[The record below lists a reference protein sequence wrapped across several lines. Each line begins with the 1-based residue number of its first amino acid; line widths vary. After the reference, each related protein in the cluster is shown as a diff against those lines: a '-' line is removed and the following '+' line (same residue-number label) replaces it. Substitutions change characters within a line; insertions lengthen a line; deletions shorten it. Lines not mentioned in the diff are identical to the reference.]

1 MIRAA
6 IVGLGWWGQTQV
18 EAVVGSDKIKF
29 VAGTTRSLSDEA
41 VAFMKQYDMEVKQSY
56 EEILADPEID
66 AVVLVTPNSQHVEQ
80 TLAAVNAGKHV
91 FCEKPF
97 SLDGAGAQQA
107 VDAAEKAGL
116 TLGVGY
122 SRRFHPEMVALKEKI
137 NNGDLGTIM
146 HIEATMT
153 FPNALYLEPGAWRAD
168 TSETPCGGLTPM
180 GVHAIDGMIDMV
192 GEIDEVYCQSFRRAI
207 KVEADD
213 TTSILFRMKDGC
225 SGYLGTMTATGG
237 GFNFQVYGSKG
248 FVKLEGM
255 THIKGAPS
263 EERRMKLFDK
273 CTFKPVKGP
282 AEVWQAAEFDVVKA
296 ALEGFADGA
305 SGGKS
310 YLVSPEEIV
319 HGSAVTEAVV
329 KSAAAHQVIKL
340 DEIS

>member
-1 MIRAA
+1 MIRTA
-6 IVGLGWWGQTQV
+6 IVGLGWWGKTQV

-29 VAGTTRSLSDEA
+29 VAATTRSLSDEA
-41 VAFMKQYDMEVKQSY
+41 KEFCAEYDMELKESY
-56 EEILADPEID
+56 ESILADPNID
-66 AVVLVTPNSQHVEQ
+66 AVVLVTPNSQHVPQ
-80 TLAAVNAGKHV
+80 TLAAIKAGKHV

-97 SLDGAGAQQA
+97 SLDGAGAQEA
-107 VDAAEKAGL
+107 MDAAAAAGL

-122 SRRFHPEMVALKEKI
+122 SRRFHPEMIALKNKI
-137 NNGDLGTIM
+137 DSGDLGTIL

-153 FPNALYLEPGAWRAD
+153 FPNALYLKPGAWRAD

-192 GEIDEVYCQSFRRAI
+192 GEIDEVYAQSFRRAI
-207 KVEADD
+207 EVEADD

-255 THIKGAPS
+255 THIAGAPS
-263 EERRMKLFDK
+263 EERRMQLFST

-282 AEVWQAAEFDVVKA
+282 AEVWDAAKFDVVEA
-296 ALEGFADGA
+296 ALEGFADA
-305 SGGKS
+305 AAGGKP
-310 YLVSPEEIV
+310 YLISPEEMV
-319 HGSAVTEAVV
+319 HGSAVTEAIV
-329 KSAAAHQVIKL
+329 KSAEAHQVVKV
-340 DEIS
+340 

>member
-1 MIRAA
+1 MIKAA
-6 IVGLGWWGQTQV
+6 IVGLGWWGKTQV

-41 VAFMKQYDMEVKQSY
+41 VDFMKEYDMEVKQSY
-56 EEILADPEID
+56 EDILADPNID

-80 TLAAVNAGKHV
+80 TLAAVDAGKHV

-97 SLDGAGAQQA
+97 SLDGAGAQKS
-107 VDAAEKAGL
+107 VDAAAAKGL

-122 SRRFHPEMVALKEKI
+122 SRRFHPEMTALREKVK
-137 NNGDLGTIM
+137 NGDLGTIL

-153 FPNALYLEPGAWRAD
+153 FPNALYLKPGAWRAD

-207 KVEADD
+207 EVEADD
-213 TTSILFRMKDGC
+213 TTSILFRMKEGC

-248 FVKLEGM
+248 FIKLEGM
-255 THIKGAPS
+255 THIAGAPS

-282 AEVWQAAEFDVVKA
+282 AEVWQAAEFDVVRA
-296 ALEGFADGA
+296 ALEGFAADA
-305 SGGKS
+305 LGGKK
-310 YLVSPEEIV
+310 YLVTPGEMI
-319 HGSAVTEAVV
+319 HGSAVTEAIV
-329 KSAAAHQVIKL
+329 KSADAHQVIKL
-340 DEIS
+340 ADIA

>member
-6 IVGLGWWGQTQV
+6 IVGLGWWGKTQV
-18 EAVVGSDKIKF
+18 EAVQGSDKIKF

-41 VAFMKQYDMEVKQSY
+41 LAFMKEYDIEPKQSY
-56 EEILADPEID
+56 EEILADPDID
-66 AVVLVTPNSQHVEQ
+66 AVVLVTPNSQHVPQ
-80 TLAAVNAGKHV
+80 TLAAIAVGKHV

-97 SLDGAGAQQA
+97 SLDGAGAQQS
-107 VDAAEKAGL
+107 VDAAAAAGL

-122 SRRFHPEMVALKEKI
+122 SRRFHPEMISLKEKI
-137 NNGDLGTIM
+137 DNGDLGTIL

-153 FPNALYLEPGAWRAD
+153 FPNALYLKPGAWRAD

-207 KVEADD
+207 EVEADD

-225 SGYLGTMTATGG
+225 SAYLGTMTATGG

-248 FVKLEGM
+248 FIKLEGM
-255 THIKGAPS
+255 THIAGAPS
-263 EERRMKLFDK
+263 EERRMKLFST

-282 AEVWQAAEFDVVKA
+282 AQVWAAAEFDVVEA
-296 ALEGFADGA
+296 ALEAFADSALGGA
-305 SGGKS
+305 P
-310 YLVSPEEIV
+310 YLISPAEMA

-329 KSAAAHQVIKL
+329 KSATEHRVVKL
-340 DEIS
+340 EEIA

>member
-1 MIRAA
+1 MINTA
-6 IVGLGWWGQTQV
+6 IVGLGWWGKTQV
-18 EAVVGSDKIKF
+18 EAVQDSDKIKF
-29 VAGTTRSLSDEA
+29 VAGTTRSLSEDV
-41 VAFMKQYDMEVKQSY
+41 VAFMQQYNMEVKQSY
-56 EEILADPEID
+56 DDVLADPNID

-80 TLAAVNAGKHV
+80 TLAAVKAGKHV

-97 SLDGAGAQQA
+97 SLDGAGAQA
-107 VDAAEKAGL
+107 SVDAAQAAGL

-122 SRRFHPEMVALKEKI
+122 SRRFHPEMTALKQKI
-137 NNGDLGTIM
+137 DSGELGTIM

-153 FPNALYLEPGAWRAD
+153 FPNALYLKPGAWRAD

-207 KVEADD
+207 EVEADD

-255 THIKGAPS
+255 THIAGAPS
-263 EERRMKLFDK
+263 EERRMKLFST

-282 AEVWQAAEFDVVKA
+282 AEVWSAAEFDVVKA
-296 ALEGFADGA
+296 ALESFADA
-305 SGGKS
+305 AQGGDP
-310 YLVSPEEIV
+310 YLVSPQEMV
-319 HGSAVTEAVV
+319 HGAAVTEAIV
-329 KSAAAHQVIKL
+329 KSANSHQVVKV
-340 DEIS
+340 

>member
-6 IVGLGWWGQTQV
+6 IVGLGWWGKTQV
-18 EAVVGSDKIKF
+18 EAVQGSDKIKF

-41 VAFMKQYDMEVKQSY
+41 LAFMKEYGIEPKQNY
-56 EEILADPEID
+56 EEILADPNID
-66 AVVLVTPNSQHVEQ
+66 AVVLVTPNSQHVQQ
-80 TLAAVNAGKHV
+80 TLDAVAAGKHV

-97 SLDGAGAQQA
+97 SLDGAGAQKS
-107 VDAAEKAGL
+107 VDAADAAGL

-122 SRRFHPEMVALKEKI
+122 SRRFHPEMSALRDKI
-137 NNGDLGTIM
+137 NNGDLGKIL

-153 FPNALYLEPGAWRAD
+153 FPNALYLKPDAWRAD

-180 GVHAIDGMIDMV
+180 GVHAIDGMIDLV

-207 KVEADD
+207 EVEADD

-248 FVKLEGM
+248 FIKLEGM
-255 THIKGAPS
+255 THIAGAPS
-263 EERRMKLFDK
+263 EERRMKLFST

-282 AEVWQAAEFDVVKA
+282 AEIWNAAEFDVVEA
-296 ALEGFADGA
+296 ALEAFADSATGE
-305 SGGKS
+305 KP
-310 YLVSPEEIV
+310 YLITPSEMV
-319 HGSAVTEAVV
+319 HGSAVTEAIV
-329 KSAAAHQVIKL
+329 KSASEHRVVKL

>member
-1 MIRAA
+1 MIKAA
-6 IVGLGWWGQTQV
+6 IVGLGWWGKTQV
-18 EAVVGSDKIKF
+18 EAVQGSDQIKF
-29 VAGTTRSLSDEA
+29 VAATTRSLSDEA
-41 VAFMKQYDMEVKQSY
+41 LEFMKEYDIEPKQNY
-56 EEILADPEID
+56 DEILADPAID

-80 TLAAVNAGKHV
+80 TLAAIKAGKHV

-97 SLDGAGAQQA
+97 SLDGQGAQQCI
-107 VDAAEKAGL
+107 DAAAEAGL

-122 SRRFHPEMVALKEKI
+122 SRRFHPEMDSLREKVR
-137 NNGDLGTIM
+137 NGDLGTIL

-168 TSETPCGGLTPM
+168 VSETPCGGLTPM

-207 KVEADD
+207 AVEADD

-248 FVKLEGM
+248 FIKLEGM

-282 AEVWQAAEFDVVKA
+282 AEIWQAAEFDVVEA
-296 ALEGFADGA
+296 ALEGFAVAAQGGA
-305 SGGKS
+305 
-310 YLVSPEEIV
+310 PFQIAPAEIV

-329 KSAAAHQVIKL
+329 KSAAAHQVVKL
-340 DEIS
+340 DDI